1 MGIPGLFQML
11 KTHEQKVYIPT
22 HIRGKTVAIDI
33 FTYLH
38 KSKGSKEYIL
48 NELQPF
54 IQNAKHIIA
63 VFDGSPS
70 KERTESLASQSQI
83 REIHLKQ
90 MKEIQE
96 TLKNPL
102 LNLSKQDRAHL
113 EKYIRSLEN
122 EAWSPS
128 PLYMWEVCNLLKE
141 KGIECLVLEK
151 GMEADTYLSDLSVDI
166 VVSNDS
172 DLLANGVKS
181 LLRPSGQYYEEEA
194 VLSGLEFSKEE
205 WKTFI
210 KLCKHMK
217 RPDPEFVFTVMKLYD
232 GDDEYIYEK
241 YGDIFV

>member
-1 MGIPGLFQML
+1 ML
-11 KTHEQKVYIPT
+11 KKHEQKVYIPT

-48 NELQPF
+48 DELKPF
-54 IQNAKHIIA
+54 IQNAKHIIS

-70 KERTESLASQSQI
+70 KERTESLASHSHVRDTLLI
-83 REIHLKQ
+83 Q

-96 TLKNPL
+96 TLKNPS
-102 LNLSKQDRAHL
+102 LNLSRQDRIHL

-128 PLYMWEVCNLLKE
+128 PLYMWEVYDLLKE

-151 GMEADTYLSDLSVDI
+151 GVEADTYLSSLSVDI

-172 DLLANGVKS
+172 DLLANGVKA

-210 KLCKHMK
+210 NLCRHMK
-217 RPDPEFVFTVMKLYD
+217 SPNPEFVFTAMKLYD
-232 GDDEYIYEK
+232 GDEEYIYEK
-241 YGDIFV
+241 YDSLFV